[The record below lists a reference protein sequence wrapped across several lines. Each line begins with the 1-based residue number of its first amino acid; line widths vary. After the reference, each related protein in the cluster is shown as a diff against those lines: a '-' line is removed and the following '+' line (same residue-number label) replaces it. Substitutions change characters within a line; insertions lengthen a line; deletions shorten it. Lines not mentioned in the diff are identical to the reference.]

1 MKKYSELILESLLTR
16 PSFVYKLGM
25 SKKFIIYKCG
35 MFKAINR
42 LLKENSTPKNFN
54 SEYQMG
60 LSILYKTGKYSDIE
74 NNGGVYNTKELE
86 NLYKVLDSNGEWHPV
101 NKLNTNSFD
110 QAEILYD
117 LYNKLGVYDEVG
129 NIRNENDL
137 KNWVME
143 YNNSVDLYSLI
154 KNNLNFKNYI
164 SWNRKNSA
172 LGQIAEDKVR
182 QMLES
187 KGCQILY
194 QGGDGDF
201 IDMTYGIDLIV
212 SKDDKIYTV
221 QVKSKE
227 DAVKEAFDKSMSGED
242 KSYVDIDWFCS
253 PTDSGIKIFTK
264 GNFNGKDI
272 F

>member
-16 PSFVYKLGM
+16 SSFVNVLGM
-25 SKKFIIYKCG
+25 SRKFITYECG
-35 MFKAINR
+35 MYTAITKLVN
-42 LLKENSTPKNFN
+42 ENSTPKNFN
-54 SEYQMG
+54 PDYQLG
-60 LSILYKTGKYSDIE
+60 LSILYKTGKYPDIKD
-74 NNGGVYNTKELE
+74 NGGVYNSYRLN
-86 NLYKVLDSNGEWHPV
+86 NLNKVLDSAGNWHPV

-110 QAEILYD
+110 QAELLYD
-117 LYNKLGVYDEVG
+117 LYKSIGVYDEVG
-129 NIRNENDL
+129 SIQNDNDL
-137 KNWVME
+137 KKWVME
-143 YNNSVDLYSLI
+143 YNNSVDLYTLI

-201 IDMTYGIDLIV
+201 IDMKYGADLIV
-212 SKDDKIYTV
+212 LKNDKIYTV
-221 QVKSKE
+221 QVKNKE
-227 DAVKEAFDKSMSGED
+227 DGAKESIDKSISGLN
-242 KSYVDIDWFCS
+242 SYSKIDWFCS

-264 GNFNGKDI
+264 GNLNGKDI
-272 F
+272 S